1 MGSTLKVFHAL
12 SILSAVVPSVNAVPS
27 GTKLELKAFKN
38 IDKHVYKRQD
48 LAGLVDTCNLCPVIR
63 RLAPYIPQDVQ
74 SNANAINNQV
84 RDLIASVGPTLPGG
98 IPALDS
104 LLANPIPGVG
114 ALLNGAVPSALPTD
128 ILGAVP
134 SAVGDLLNGALT
146 SLPDLT
152 GLPDLPLPT
161 DAILGAVPPVDDLLN
176 GVLTGLPAL
185 PLPTDPVLG
194 ADPSVAGDL
203 LNGGLT
209 GLPLPTDDVLGAVTN
224 ILGSALPLP
233 TDVLGAV
240 PDVLENPLGAVQSDV
255 LGAVTDI
262 LGSALP
268 LPTDLG
274 AVTDVLENPLGAVQ
288 SDVLGAVTDILG
300 SALPLPT
307 DLGAVTDIL
316 GSALPLPTDLGAVT
330 DILDDPL
337 GAVQSDVLGA
347 VPSALGGLLN
357 GGSTNFPNLT
367 GLPNLPLATD
377 AVLGAVPSAVGD
389 LLANPLGP
397 LPTDA
402 LAPATNLLGGLLGGV
417 PAATPA
423 TNPLGGLLPPGPT
436 AANPLG
442 DLLGGVLAP
451 TAATKPLGAL
461 GGLLGGAVSAPTAA
475 VGNILG
481 AVTSAVAPAAT
492 GGLSL
497 PVTNPRIP
505 RVIQSGTVVDK
516 SYDWTFYNNGAVQ
529 VDRNFLFPRQ
539 GVLSGLLPDRTFSG
553 LFADGL
559 HIGDHIVPFP
569 PAFLPLLAGLN
580 LPLLPPS
587 LLSGVIPDDARK

>member
-114 ALLNGAVPSALPTD
+114 ALLDGAVPSALPTD

-146 SLPDLT
+146 SLPALTGLPDVT

-161 DAILGAVPPVDDLLN
+161 DAILGAVPPIDDLLN
-176 GVLTGLPAL
+176 GVLTGLPDL

-194 ADPSVAGDL
+194 AVPSAAGDL

-209 GLPLPTDDVLGAVTN
+209 DLPLPPDDVLGAVTN
-224 ILGSALPLP
+224 
-233 TDVLGAV
+233 VL
-240 PDVLENPLGAVQSDV
+240 DNPL
-255 LGAVTDI
+255 
-262 LGSALP
+262 LP

-274 AVTDVLENPLGAVQ
+274 AVPDVLESPLGAVQ

-316 GSALPLPTDLGAVT
+316 GSVLPLPTDLEAVT
-330 DILDDPL
+330 NVLDDPL

-347 VPSALGGLLN
+347 VPSAVGDLLNGTLPTDVLANPVGALPTNALGGVPVVGDLLN
-357 GGSTNFPNLT
+357 GG
-367 GLPNLPLATD
+367 
-377 AVLGAVPSAVGD
+377 
-389 LLANPLGP
+389 LLSP
-397 LPTDA
+397 
-402 LAPATNLLGGLLGGV
+402 APIA
-417 PAATPA
+417 A
-423 TNPLGGLLPPGPT
+423 TNPLGGLLPPGPPT
-436 AANPLG
+436 ANPLG
-442 DLLGGVLAP
+442 GLLGGVLAP

-492 GGLSL
+492 GGLSP

-587 LLSGVIPDDARK
+587 LLSGVIPDDDARK